1 MGEALAGVQPQV
13 QPDPLPPPPPGGL
26 VVAPPVPPLLLLF
39 LFFFFFFLLFLF
51 FLFSFF
57 FFFSFFFLLSF
68 FLFLFSL
75 FSFSSFF
82 LSFFLFSLF
91 LFLPFSPC
99 RCRARL
105 PGRYRAGRNAHANTA
120 ARTIRTTRAMAYLSD
135 HEGSPLRAARTAL
148 RRAARAAPGFRSAA
162 GARAALIAATRSSGM
177 EARGPC
183 RSVTK
188 ERNRAVL
195 VAFRGTVPPPGPAGP
210 GRRQGG
216 AGGAAAGGDRA
227 FLEHP
232 GAEPGQG
239 RGRRQGQAQ
248 QPQDQAAEDG
258 QRGGR
263 VGGQRGG
270 QLLVAGQRPGR
281 HADEG
286 VAGQGVGDRR
296 HGPDGQ
302 VPPARRGRDR
312 VHEHAGGDRGQVQ
325 RPGPERAA
333 AVQGQRDAQ
342 AGEDQRGGVRDRG
355 LQGGD
360 HRQVAGGVD
369 HPVLGGEA
377 HRRRGRGQDAQPG
390 RRVAQP
396 QARTVPGPPGR
407 GGLAA
412 GAGRPGRP
420 DRP

>member
-1 MGEALAGVQPQV
+1 MGEALARVQPQV
-13 QPDPLPPPPPGGL
+13 QPDPQVPGPVAGQVPGGQERPREHRGQDDQDGQGDDVL
-26 VVAPPVPPLLLLF
+26 E
-39 LFFFFFFLLFLF
+39 
-51 FLFSFF
+51 
-57 FFFSFFFLLSF
+57 
-68 FLFLFSL
+68 
-75 FSFSSFF
+75 
-82 LSFFLFSLF
+82 
-91 LFLPFSPC
+91 
-99 RCRARL
+99 
-105 PGRYRAGRNAHANTA
+105 H
-120 ARTIRTTRAMAYLSD
+120 
-135 HEGSPLRAARTAL
+135 HEGSPLRADRTAL
-148 RRAARAAPGFRSAA
+148 RRAARAAPGFRPTT
-162 GARAALIAATRSSGM
+162 GARAALIGATRSSGM

-183 RSVTK
+183 RSATR
-188 ERNRAVL
+188 ERNRPVL
-195 VAFRGTVPPPGPAGP
+195 VAFRGTVPPPGP
-210 GRRQGG
+210 GRAPADRR
-216 AGGAAAGGDRA
+216 GAAAGGDRA

-239 RGRRQGQAQ
+239 RDRRQGQAQ

-263 VGGQRGG
+263 VGGQ
-270 QLLVAGQRPGR
+270 LLVAGADDR
-281 HADEG
+281 DEG

-325 RPGPERAA
+325 RPGPDRAA

-342 AGEDQRGGVRDRG
+342 AGEDQRGGVRDRR

-377 HRRRGRGQDAQPG
+377 HRRGGRGQHAQPG

-396 QARTVPGPPGR
+396 
-407 GGLAA
+407 
-412 GAGRPGRP
+412 
-420 DRP
+420 